1 MISSFPRPYRLI
13 SILADHPE
21 TSKSPACET
30 IDVDPALAY
39 GTGYSE
45 SKWITEQL
53 FACAAEKGLRATSVR
68 VGQVSGDQRTGGWST
83 TEWVAV
89 LVRTGQRLGCIP
101 SKEEVRIGLL

>member
-1 MISSFPRPYRLI
+1 MILSVPRPYCLI

-53 FACAAEKGLRATSVR
+53 FARAAERGLRATSVR
-68 VGQVSGDQRTGGWST
+68 VGQVSGDQRMGGWST

-89 LVRTGQRLGCIP
+89 LVRTSQRLGCIP
-101 SKEEVRIGLL
+101 SKEEVSIGFS